1 MISKSYI
8 FARGK
13 SVITNAV
20 IKGDS
25 NTWKKCLTTATCV
38 EPKGPSVKTQIPGP
52 ASRHLKEELD
62 KFQQAATVQLFADY
76 DKSSG
81 NYMVDVDGN
90 TLLDVYMQI
99 SSVPLGY
106 NHPAMLEALS
116 DPHNQR
122 TIVNR
127 PALGVYP
134 GADWPNKLKHVLLR
148 PGVAPP
154 GLGNIT
160 TMMCGSCSNENAFK
174 NIFMWYAEKNRHGKS
189 FSQDEIESCMIN
201 QAPGSP
207 KYSIMSFKGAFHGRT
222 LGCLSTTHSKYIHK
236 IDVPAFDWPIASFP
250 AYKYPLEDNVSA
262 NAAEDKRCLAE
273 IEDLI
278 VKFDK
283 EKNVPVAGVVIEPIQ
298 AEGGDNHASPEFFQQ
313 LRQLTKK
320 YGIALLIDEVQTGG
334 GPTGKMWCHE
344 HFNLSSPP
352 DAVTFSKKMQMGGYY
367 HTADLRPS
375 QGYRVFNTWMGD
387 PSKLIMLEAILNVMQ
402 RDNLLEKVSKVGEY
416 TLDNLK
422 KMEKE
427 FSTVINSTR
436 GRGTFIAFNGASPK
450 IRDQIVSKLLAKG
463 IQAGGCG
470 ADAVRLRPALT
481 FDRHHADIFLDTL
494 RKVLKE

>member
-1 MISKSYI
+1 MMSKTCI
-8 FARGK
+8 LRGK
-13 SVITNAV
+13 SIVTKAG
-20 IKGDS
+20 IKGDR
-25 NTWKKCLTTATCV
+25 NTWRRCLTTATCV
-38 EPKGPSVKTQIPGP
+38 EPKGPSLKTEIPGP
-52 ASRHLKEELD
+52 ASRQLFNELN

-122 TIVNR
+122 AIVNR

-134 GADWPNKLKHVLLR
+134 GADWPKKLKDVLFR
-148 PGVAPP
+148 PGVAPK

-174 NIFMWYAEKNRHGKS
+174 NIFMWYAEKNRGGKP
-189 FSQDEIESCMIN
+189 FTKEEMESCMVN
-201 QAPGSP
+201 QIPGSP
-207 KYSIMSFKGAFHGRT
+207 KYSIMSFQGAFHGRT

-236 IDVPAFDWPIASFP
+236 LDVPAFDWPIASFP
-250 AYKYPLEDNVSA
+250 HYKYPLEDNVTQ

-273 IEDLI
+273 VEDLI

-283 EKNVPVAGVVIEPIQ
+283 EKNVPVAGIIIEPIQ

-313 LRQLTKK
+313 LQKLTKK

-344 HFNLSSPP
+344 HFNLPSPP
-352 DAVTFSKKMQMGGYY
+352 DAVTFSKKMQLGGYY
-367 HTADLRPS
+367 HTAELRPN

-387 PSKLIMLEAILNVMQ
+387 PSKLIMLEAIVNIIQ

-422 KMEKE
+422 KIEKE
-427 FSTVINSTR
+427 FSTVINSSR
-436 GRGTFIAFNGASPK
+436 GRGTFIAFNGATPQ
-450 IRDQIVSKLLAKG
+450 IRDQIVKKLLAKG

-470 ADAVRLRPALT
+470 ANAVRLRPALT
-481 FDRHHADIFLDTL
+481 FDRLHADIFLDAL

>member
-1 MISKSYI
+1 
-8 FARGK
+8 
-13 SVITNAV
+13 
-20 IKGDS
+20 GDR
-25 NTWKKCLTTATCV
+25 NTWRRCLTTAACV
-38 EPKGPSVKTQIPGP
+38 EPKGPSVRTEIPGP
-52 ASRHLKEELD
+52 ASRHLFDELN

-122 TIVNR
+122 VIVNR

-134 GADWPNKLKHVLLR
+134 GADWPKKLKDVLLR
-148 PGVAPP
+148 PGVAPK
-154 GLGNIT
+154 GLEHIT

-174 NIFMWYAEKNRHGKS
+174 NIFMWYAEKNRGGKP
-189 FSQDEIESCMIN
+189 FTKEEMESCMVN
-201 QAPGSP
+201 QIPGSP
-207 KYSIMSFKGAFHGRT
+207 KYSIMSFQ
-222 LGCLSTTHSKYIHK
+222 
-236 IDVPAFDWPIASFP
+236 
-250 AYKYPLEDNVSA
+250 
-262 NAAEDKRCLAE
+262 
-273 IEDLI
+273 
-278 VKFDK
+278 
-283 EKNVPVAGVVIEPIQ
+283 VAGIIIEPIQ

-313 LRQLTKK
+313 LQKLTKK

-344 HFNLSSPP
+344 HFNLPSPP
-352 DAVTFSKKMQMGGYY
+352 DAVTFSKKMQLGGYY
-367 HTADLRPS
+367 HTAEFRPN

-387 PSKLIMLEAILNVMQ
+387 PSKLIMLEAIVNIIQ

-422 KMEKE
+422 KIEKE
-427 FSTVINSTR
+427 FSTVINSSR
-436 GRGTFIAFNGASPK
+436 GRGTFIAFNGATPQ
-450 IRDQIVSKLLAKG
+450 IRDQIVKKLLAKG

-470 ADAVRLRPALT
+470 ANAIRLRPALT
-481 FDRHHADIFLDTL
+481 FDRLHADIFLDAL